1 MNDSERWDQL
11 KALFEEALSLPT
23 GARVAFLDRID
34 DAAQRDEV
42 RSLLDALDAD
52 PSFLEEPIA
61 TDTLYHAVDDQGRD
75 ALGDRIGPY
84 RLVRVIGSGGMGTV
98 YLAERSDGQF
108 SQQVALKLSRP
119 GELHPDRLAHL
130 YHERQILA
138 SLQHPNIARLYD
150 GGVTPDGRP
159 FLAMEY
165 VQGLPIDRYCDRH
178 MIDLSGRI
186 DLFRAVCAAVQHAHQ
201 NLVIHRDLK
210 PSNILVDES
219 GQVKL
224 LDFGIAKLL
233 SDSSGD
239 EARPAT
245 RTGAHLM
252 TLAYA
257 SPEQVSG
264 RPITTASDVYTLG
277 VLVYELLA
285 GVRPYDLAAL
295 SPTQIE
301 AAICRQDPPR
311 PSTRAELSE
320 RTRRRLR
327 GDLDL
332 IVMNALRK
340 EPERRYPSPAHLSE
354 DLLRFTQRQP
364 IAARPNSLR
373 YRVSTFV
380 RRHRA
385 AVLTTSLVLIALV
398 AGLLATWRLAYEA
411 DLARDHAERRF
422 NDVRSLANTLLF
434 DFHDAIR
441 DLPGATPARR
451 LLVASARVYLD
462 SLLQESASD
471 PQLQAELA
479 EAYLRVGEI
488 EGDPHFP
495 NLGDL
500 AAAEASYRE
509 SVRLNEEQ
517 LATHP
522 EDAATRHTLAGSLGR
537 LAVVQSWGGANNDA
551 IASSERALGL
561 LDELAASN
569 PENESIRR
577 DAGRIRSELGW
588 WMIWAGRIGEGL
600 VHLDSAEARLREAF
614 HRDPDQVD
622 TGIDLWRAVAYRVD
636 GLSWS
641 DAKKEALA
649 LLSDAG
655 CPLLED
661 LDRRHPDHPR
671 ILSSLKTCLH
681 KRGNLAIELGQTD
694 VGLDAFR
701 RSLALAEALAR
712 SDSTNIQG
720 LRGVAV
726 VHESLGSAYR
736 SLGEPGRAVDHFE
749 RALALKETLY
759 ALDPDHAEAGN
770 TLANTR
776 RSLCV
781 FHVESGRPDR
791 ALPFCLAAL
800 DLLRATVVADPGNAI
815 ARESLAL
822 TYVETARTYFALSR
836 QLLEG
841 EQPERHLAEAIQL
854 YDLALGE
861 IDRLAG
867 VDFSWSIPPEVVKAE
882 RAALLR

>member
-11 KALFEEALSLPT
+11 KALFEEALSLPA
-23 GARVAFLDRID
+23 GARLAFLNRID
-34 DAAQRDEV
+34 DANLRDEV

-61 TDTLYHAVDDQGRD
+61 TDTLYHAVEDHGRD

-108 SQQVALKLSRP
+108 SQQVALKLARP

-165 VQGLPIDRYCDRH
+165 VQGLPIDRYCDH
-178 MIDLSGRI
+178 HALDLSGRI

-210 PSNILVDES
+210 PSNILVDER

-233 SDSSGD
+233 SDPSGE
-239 EARPAT
+239 EARPTT

-257 SPEQVSG
+257 SPEQVAG
-264 RPITTASDVYTLG
+264 RPITTASDVYALG
-277 VLVYELLA
+277 VLLYELLT

-301 AAICRQDPPR
+301 AVICRQDPPR

-354 DLLRFTQRQP
+354 DLHRFTRLQP
-364 IAARPNSLR
+364 IAARPDSLR
-373 YRVSTFV
+373 YRAATFV
-380 RRHRA
+380 RRNRA
-385 AVLTTSLVLIALV
+385 VVVTTSLVLITLV
-398 AGLLATWRLAYEA
+398 AGLFVMGQLAYEA

-462 SLLQESASD
+462 SLHRESASD
-471 PQLQAELA
+471 PQLRAELA

-500 AAAEASYRE
+500 AAATTSYQE
-509 SVRLNEEQ
+509 SVRLSDEH
-517 LATHP
+517 LANRP
-522 EDAATRHTLAGSLGR
+522 DDMDARHALAVSLGR

-551 IASSERALGL
+551 IVSSERALAL
-561 LDELAASN
+561 LDELAAHD
-569 PENESIRR
+569 PENGSIRR

-588 WMIWAGRIGEGL
+588 WLIWAGRIGEGL
-600 VHLDSAEARLREAF
+600 VQLDSAEAPLREAF
-614 HRDPDQVD
+614 QRDSDDVGA
-622 TGIDLWRAVAYRVD
+622 GIDLSRVFSYRVD
-636 GLSWS
+636 GLTWS
-641 DAKKEALA
+641 DEKEDALTVLA
-649 LLSDAG
+649 GAG
-655 CPLLED
+655 CPLLIE
-661 LDRRHPDHPR
+661 LDRRFPDHPR
-671 ILSSLKTCLH
+671 IQSSLRSCLH
-681 KRGNLAIELGQTD
+681 KLGNLSIELGR
-694 VGLDAFR
+694 VNAGLDAFQH
-701 RSLALAEALAR
+701 ALSIAEALAR
-712 SDSTNIQG
+712 SDSTNILG
-720 LRGVAV
+720 LRGIAG

-736 SLGEPGRAVDHFE
+736 SLGQSGRAIDHFE
-749 RALALKETLY
+749 HALTFKETLY
-759 ALDPDHAEAGN
+759 ALDPGHAEAGN

-776 RSLCV
+776 RSVCV
-781 FHVESGRPDR
+781 FHVEAGRPDR
-791 ALPFCLAAL
+791 ALPFCLAAVE
-800 DLLRATVVADPGNAI
+800 LLRVTVAADPGNAI
-815 ARESLAL
+815 GRESLAL
-822 TYVETARTYFALSR
+822 TYIETARTHAALSR
-836 QLLEG
+836 MVRDEEG
-841 EQPERHLAEAIQL
+841 PAEHVSTAINF
-854 YDLALGE
+854 YDLALE
-861 IDRLAG
+861 EMSRLAG
-867 VDFSWSIPPEVVKAE
+867 VDFVWSISPEVVKAE